1 MSRPYVRTDT
11 ILDKILAQKVE
22 ETAALKQRLSE
33 AHLRRKVEV
42 SADAERAPRDF
53 AAALRRETVALIAE
67 VKKASPSKGV
77 LVADFDPLRI
87 ARTYSENGAAAVSV
101 LTDERFFQG
110 QIGYLAAVRAE
121 VPLPVLRKDF
131 LIDEYQI
138 YYSRAMLADA
148 VLLIVAALDDAQLR
162 DLHSLSQELGMAA
175 LVEVHDEAELDRA
188 LKIGA
193 SLIGVNNRN
202 LHTFEVDLETTALL
216 AQRTPPDVLLVAES
230 GISSA
235 DDVRHM
241 GELGAHAVLVG
252 EGLVTAPDMGGMV
265 RAFSQQRRRQA

>member
-1 MSRPYVRTDT
+1 MSRPYVKTDT
-11 ILDKILAQKVE
+11 ILDKILAHKVE
-22 ETAALKQRLSE
+22 ETAALKQRLSA
-33 AHLRRKVEV
+33 AHLKRKVEV

-53 AAALRRETVALIAE
+53 VTALRRETVALIAE

-77 LVADFDPLRI
+77 LVADFDPVSIGRVY
-87 ARTYSENGAAAVSV
+87 AENGAAAISV

-110 QIGYLAAVRAE
+110 QIGYLAAVRAAA
-121 VPLPVLRKDF
+121 PLPVLRKDF

-148 VLLIVAALDDAQLR
+148 VLLIVAALDDAQLH
-162 DLHSLSQELGMAA
+162 DLHSLAQELSMAA
-175 LVEVHDEAELDRA
+175 LVEVHDEAELERA

-202 LHTFEVDLETTALL
+202 LHTFEVDLGTTARL
-216 AQRTPPDVLLVAES
+216 AQQMPPDVLLVAES
-230 GISSA
+230 GISSV
-235 DDVRHM
+235 DDVRRM

-252 EGLVTAPDMGGMV
+252 EGLVTALDTADMV
-265 RAFSQQRRRQA
+265 RAFSHQPRRQA